1 MSDRYDKTVIV
12 VSPVSYNKETIAY
25 VFRELLVEICLF
37 VYRRPQFDI
46 VVDAGSSQD
55 WQVRMWLQ
63 AIDNVMIRLQQH
75 TQPGSVPLPYKHVTA
90 VTT

>member
-1 MSDRYDKTVIV
+1 MSDRYGKTVMV
-12 VSPVSYNKETIAY
+12 VSPVFLVSYNKETIAY

-75 TQPGSVPLPYKHVTA
+75 T
-90 VTT
+90 